1 MTNNTAP
8 TPPVTENTEETVL
21 SLDTVLTILRRY
33 WFIIILAALA
43 GGTAAYYLAGKQNY
57 IYQKTFGLAFPK

>member
-1 MTNNTAP
+1 M
-8 TPPVTENTEETVL
+8 
-21 SLDTVLTILRRY
+21 LTILRRY

-57 IYQKTFGLAFPK
+57 IYQKTASVLMRDAKQAATLLPNASWRN

>member
-43 GGTAAYYLAGKQNY
+43 GGTAAY
-57 IYQKTFGLAFPK
+57 